1 MKELLKLADKIK
13 DKDLREKTIEIL
25 KNLHLSNKAL
35 KYKPLKIEES
45 PAGYKGFEHHM
56 EEGGL
61 VRHTKN
67 VTEIAMKIAE
77 SVEEKYG
84 IINIDY
90 VIAGA
95 LLHDLMRVFDFKKK
109 TDSYELVGKLLGH
122 EEMIGCEL
130 YARSFPEE
138 VVHIVLSHLK
148 PEGLIIEALI
158 VHYADSIDAYTDV
171 YLKESMKAVLES
183 KL

>member
-1 MKELLKLADKIK
+1 MKELLKLADKIEN
-13 DKDLREKTIEIL
+13 KDLKEKTIEML
-25 KNLHLSNKAL
+25 KNLHLSNKTL

-56 EEGGL
+56 EKGGL

-67 VTEIAMKIAE
+67 VTEIALKIAE

-84 IINIDY
+84 IINKDY

-109 TDSYELVGKLLGH
+109 GDTYELVGKLLGH

-130 YARSFPEE
+130 YARNFPEE
-138 VVHIVLSHLK
+138 VVHIVLNHLK

-171 YLKESMKAVLES
+171 YLKESMKAIIES